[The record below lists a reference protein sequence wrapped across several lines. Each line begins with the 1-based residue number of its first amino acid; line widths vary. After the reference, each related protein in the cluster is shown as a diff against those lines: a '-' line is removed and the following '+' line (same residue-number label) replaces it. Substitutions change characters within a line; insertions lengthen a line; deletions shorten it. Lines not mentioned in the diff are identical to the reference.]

1 MLHSDI
7 DHIHRFDCII
17 IILCNFQ
24 LTFSHPAELQLK
36 ILVLD
41 LIMNNVDT
49 ISKREKREMANLFDL
64 RITDLT
70 FLLLLL
76 QSLYKSAL
84 SSEEREIAI
93 LSQYFSKYETKILLT
108 LSFSISVLAACLALP
123 IAQPK

>member
-1 MLHSDI
+1 
-7 DHIHRFDCII
+7 
-17 IILCNFQ
+17 
-24 LTFSHPAELQLK
+24 
-36 ILVLD
+36 
-41 LIMNNVDT
+41 
-49 ISKREKREMANLFDL
+49 MANLFDL

>member
-1 MLHSDI
+1 MG
-7 DHIHRFDCII
+7 
-17 IILCNFQ
+17 
-24 LTFSHPAELQLK
+24 
-36 ILVLD
+36 
-41 LIMNNVDT
+41 
-49 ISKREKREMANLFDL
+49 FDL

-84 SSEEREIAI
+84 SSEKRESEFGIPSI
-93 LSQYFSKYETKILLT
+93 NFDQVSISQSTIKALLT